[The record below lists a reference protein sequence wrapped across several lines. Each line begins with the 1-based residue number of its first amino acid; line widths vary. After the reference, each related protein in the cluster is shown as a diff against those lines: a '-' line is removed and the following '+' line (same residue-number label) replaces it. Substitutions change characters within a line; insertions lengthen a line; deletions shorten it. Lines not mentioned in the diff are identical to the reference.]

1 MFKYSNL
8 RIRAKLYV
16 AFAMVLVF
24 GGIGA
29 FTVTK
34 LSGMSMAA
42 ASVESDVRYA
52 ETNFVNARMAA
63 NQYNT
68 TLKEELTEIA
78 FHCLDSATIGMEGAQ
93 KTLQNLGLDELHNR
107 AEVLLNA
114 LTEYRD
120 RLNEYKVLRQKL
132 DTHNKAVSAKLNEL
146 SQEIGVLAPYSTIAH
161 ITVTS
166 TLQFNRY
173 SDLMQLSFLKEALT
187 TAERA
192 LPAGLASATYEK
204 ANEYRELLKTLLAE
218 AEQTSTAGNAII
230 LLNEKVATEVLIISE
245 GSFQYRK
252 ELEKQTLFWTIIIL
266 IALVVCAVL
275 VSLLLARYLTRIIH
289 GAVAEV
295 DECAKG
301 DFRAR
306 ADQRSINDKDEF
318 GELARSLKQMSG
330 MIRQTV
336 SAVVDG
342 MENVASASGALTTV
356 SQQLSEGANSQAAS
370 AEQISSAMG
379 EMVTSIEANT
389 HSAMET
395 ETIAK
400 NMEQRINKVAEGAHK
415 VAEAVTDIVSKINV
429 ISEIAV
435 QTNILALNAAVE
447 AARAGEHGRGFS
459 VVASEVRKLAERS
472 KLAADEIQNISQ
484 VAVRVT
490 GVAESELLS
499 VVPDVTRT
507 AQLVQEISVASQEQ
521 RSGVEQ
527 INAAIIQLN
536 DVVQQNAST
545 SEEMT
550 TSAEQLDSQANAL
563 REIMKQFTV

>member
-68 TLKEELTEIA
+68 TLKEKLIERA

-146 SQEIGVLAPYSTIAH
+146 SQEIGVLAPYSAIAH

-204 ANEYRELLKTLLAE
+204 ASEYRELLKTLLAE

-230 LLNEKVATEVLIISE
+230 LLNEKSGNRSTN
-245 GSFQYRK
+245 
-252 ELEKQTLFWTIIIL
+252 
-266 IALVVCAVL
+266 
-275 VSLLLARYLTRIIH
+275 H
-289 GAVAEV
+289 
-295 DECAKG
+295 
-301 DFRAR
+301 FRR
-306 ADQRSINDKDEF
+306 EF
-318 GELARSLKQMSG
+318 P
-330 MIRQTV
+330 I
-336 SAVVDG
+336 
-342 MENVASASGALTTV
+342 
-356 SQQLSEGANSQAAS
+356 
-370 AEQISSAMG
+370 
-379 EMVTSIEANT
+379 
-389 HSAMET
+389 
-395 ETIAK
+395 
-400 NMEQRINKVAEGAHK
+400 
-415 VAEAVTDIVSKINV
+415 
-429 ISEIAV
+429 
-435 QTNILALNAAVE
+435 
-447 AARAGEHGRGFS
+447 
-459 VVASEVRKLAERS
+459 
-472 KLAADEIQNISQ
+472 
-484 VAVRVT
+484 
-490 GVAESELLS
+490 
-499 VVPDVTRT
+499 P
-507 AQLVQEISVASQEQ
+507 
-521 RSGVEQ
+521 
-527 INAAIIQLN
+527 
-536 DVVQQNAST
+536 
-545 SEEMT
+545 
-550 TSAEQLDSQANAL
+550 
-563 REIMKQFTV
+563 